1 MRVIRALLLVLLALA
16 APAVQAQTPPPRAVA
31 VGAVLDAAGS
41 SLVAEGRDRG
51 QPRALDLRLA
61 LSRAVPYRAY
71 VIGGPPRL
79 VLDFRQVDFGINR
92 PEALAGADLV
102 PAIRWGAFRRGWTRM
117 VVELPGPARID
128 SAGLRPQPDGR
139 AMLALRLEPV
149 AAAEFAPQGG
159 EAPETALWDLPVPA
173 DVPAVPPR
181 RDGRLRVMLDPGHG
195 GIDPG
200 AVTGE
205 VSEAGLML
213 TLAGELATLLRR
225 AGIEVLLTRDGDQF
239 VGLEARASAARAA
252 GADVLISLHADA
264 LPEGEAAGTA
274 FYVWNDGAD
283 DRAARQLALR
293 HDRDD
298 LLAGIDLTG
307 TDDEVAE
314 VLMDLARR
322 DTQPRSEALAG
333 FMVAEARRAGLPLH
347 RRPLQRAAFSVLKS
361 PDIPS
366 ILIETGFLTDSAD
379 RARLADPAGRAGLVA
394 ALARAVLNWAHDDR
408 IRAPLLRQ

>member
-1 MRVIRALLLVLLALA
+1 MRLRALLILLALLL
-16 APAVQAQTPPPRAVA
+16 APLAQAQTSPTRAV
-31 VGAVLDAAGS
+31 AVLDAAAS
-41 SLVAEGRDRG
+41 SLVAEGRDKG
-51 QPRALDLRLA
+51 APRPLDLRLA

-79 VLDFRQVDFGINR
+79 VLDFRRVDFGDNR

-102 PAIRWGAFRRGWTRM
+102 PGIRWGNFRRGWTRM

-128 SAGLRPQPDGR
+128 SAELQPQAEG
-139 AMLALRLEPV
+139 AAVLALRLEPV
-149 AAAEFAPQGG
+149 AAEDFAPHGG
-159 EAPETALWDLPVPA
+159 AAPESALWDLPAPA
-173 DVPAVPPR
+173 ELPPVPPR
-181 RDGRLRVMLDPGHG
+181 RDGTLRVMLDPGHG

-200 AVTGE
+200 AVTGD
-205 VSEAGLML
+205 VTEAGLML
-213 TLAGELATLLRR
+213 TFAEELAALLRR
-225 AGIEVLLTRDGDQF
+225 AGVEVLLTRDGDDF

-274 FYVWNDGAD
+274 FYIWNDSAD

-298 LLAGIDLTG
+298 LLAGLDLTG
-307 TDDEVAE
+307 TDDEVTG

-333 FMVAEARRAGLPLH
+333 FMVAETRRAGLPMH
-347 RRPLQRAAFSVLKS
+347 GRPLQRAGFSVLKS

-366 ILIETGFLTDSAD
+366 ILVETGFLTDSAD